1 MPDEVVYLSKIR
13 VERIKGLYRR
23 APMPVEK
30 EPVYFS
36 THSEIAE
43 YYKHEPGVHPSH
55 STTLDY
61 LVAAAA
67 G

>member
-1 MPDEVVYLSKIR
+1 
-13 VERIKGLYRR
+13 
-23 APMPVEK
+23 MPVEE
-30 EPVYFS
+30 EPIYLS
-36 THSEIAE
+36 THSEIAK
-43 YYKHEPGVHPSH
+43 YYKHEPGVHPTH

>member
-1 MPDEVVYLSKIR
+1 MPYEVVYQSKIR
-13 VERIKGLYRR
+13 VERIKGPYRR
-23 APMPVEK
+23 AYMPVE
-30 EPVYFS
+30 EDPIFFS

-43 YYKHEPGVHPSH
+43 YYKHEPGVHPAQ

-61 LVAAAA
+61 VVAATA